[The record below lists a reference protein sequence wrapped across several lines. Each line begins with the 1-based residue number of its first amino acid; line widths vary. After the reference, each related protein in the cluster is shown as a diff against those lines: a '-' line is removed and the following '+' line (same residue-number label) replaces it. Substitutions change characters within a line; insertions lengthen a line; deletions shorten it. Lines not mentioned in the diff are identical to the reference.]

1 MTVKILIKRS
11 VPTDKEKE
19 LMPLLKE
26 LRNLGVNQPGY
37 ISGETLKNVDN
48 PNEVLVI
55 STWRSSIDWNE
66 WVQNDKRREIQAQID
81 FLLQATTE
89 YNVYDYV

>member
-1 MTVKILIKRS
+1 MTVKIIIKRI
-11 VPTDKEKE
+11 VPGVKEKE
-19 LMPLLKE
+19 LMPLLKQ

-37 ISGETLKNVDN
+37 VSGETLKNIEN

-55 STWRSSIDWNE
+55 STWQSADDWQK
-66 WVQNDKRREIQAQID
+66 WVQDDQRREIQDQID

-89 YNVYDYV
+89 YGIYDYT